1 MGGGNSSDEDGGTE
15 AGEEA
20 GEEDRRE
27 DGHEAV
33 ESSSLS
39 SDESNLVRDH
49 FTTGPE
55 GALSPVA

>member
-1 MGGGNSSDEDGGTE
+1 LEEE

-39 SDESNLVRDH
+39 NDESNLVRDY